1 MIIEAAFV
9 GLTIATLF
17 VELTGLYPGGI
28 IVPAYIALFADQ
40 PLRIVGTL
48 LVALLAWGVYRL
60 LARMFILFGRRR
72 FLLLVLLGGVWTL
85 IGTRLAPMLWP
96 VSLELRAIGWVIP
109 GLIANTFER
118 QGFVRTVVAL
128 GIVSAIT
135 YFVLQLLVY
144 LR

>member
-1 MIIEAAFV
+1 MIIEAAFI
-9 GLTIATLF
+9 GLAIATLF

-28 IVPAYIALFADQ
+28 IVPAYVALFVDQ

-48 LVALLAWGVYRL
+48 LVALLAWGSYRL
-60 LARMFILFGRRR
+60 LARAFILFGRRR

-85 IGTRLAPMLWP
+85 VGYRFAPMLWP
-96 VSLELRAIGWVIP
+96 MSLELRAIGWVIP

-118 QGFVRTVVAL
+118 QGFFVTVPAL

-135 YFVLQLLVY
+135 YFALRLLMHS
-144 LR
+144 